1 MNIKYKNIIMAMLLV
16 IIIIIIIILT
26 IFLLNKKENGIDLN
40 NKNIGD
46 AGLNIDYSVSEIEN
60 VTDKI
65 EYYTV
70 RNCINNYFNILNS
83 NNSIYYVG
91 DEIDEDAQKEY
102 IYNLL
107 GIDYIKSNNITVNN
121 VLNKVETTKEQK
133 VFIPLQMKVLKKE
146 RVDKYIVYGVLQD
159 VIELDDAEEIYI
171 IVNLDYNNKTFSIE
185 PIDKEYESIEQINIE
200 NDDIL
205 IDKNENNIY
214 QNQKIT
220 NEYLTNEYFV
230 LYKKLAITEP
240 ELVYNIFSEEYR
252 NERFGNIDN
261 FKKYVNENKNE
272 ILKINM
278 QQYLVNNYES
288 CTEYVAKDQYGNL
301 YIFKES
307 SDNELI
313 DINLDTY
320 TLKNDKFFEE
330 YNKSSNEKK
339 VQMNVDKFIQM
350 INRHDY
356 KTSYNCISSGFKKNY
371 LDTQEKFEEY
381 MKNVFF
387 EYNNFEFRNI
397 EQKGSNLYTVT
408 LNITDLTEESS
419 ETRNVTIIMQLNDDL
434 DFEMSFGIE

>member
-146 RVDKYIVYGVLQD
+146 KVDKYIVYGVLQD
-159 VIELDDAEEIYI
+159 VIELNDAEEIYI

-288 CTEYVAKDQYGNL
+288 YTEYVAKDQYGNL

-320 TLKNDKFFEE
+320 TLRNDKFFEE

-387 EYNNFEFRNI
+387 EYNKFEFRNI

-419 ETRNVTIIMQLNDDL
+419 EARNVTIIMQLNDDL

>member
-40 NKNIGD
+40 NENIGD

-146 RVDKYIVYGVLQD
+146 KVDKYIVYGVLQD
-159 VIELDDAEEIYI
+159 VIELDEAEEISI

-288 CTEYVAKDQYGNL
+288 YTEYVAKDQYGNL

-320 TLKNDKFFEE
+320 TLRDDKFFEE

-419 ETRNVTIIMQLNDDL
+419 EARNVTIIMQLNDDL

>member
-40 NKNIGD
+40 NENIGD

-146 RVDKYIVYGVLQD
+146 KVDKYIVYGVLQD

-288 CTEYVAKDQYGNL
+288 YTEYVAKDQYGNL

-320 TLKNDKFFEE
+320 TLRNDKFFEE

-419 ETRNVTIIMQLNDDL
+419 EARNVTIIMQLNDDL

>member
-26 IFLLNKKENGIDLN
+26 IFLLNKKENGRDKIV
-40 NKNIGD
+40 I
-46 AGLNIDYSVSEIEN
+46 LNIDYSVSEIEN

-146 RVDKYIVYGVLQD
+146 KVDKYIVYGVLQD

-288 CTEYVAKDQYGNL
+288 YTEYVAKDQYGNL

-320 TLKNDKFFEE
+320 TLRNDKFFEE

-419 ETRNVTIIMQLNDDL
+419 EARNVTIIMQLNDDL

>member
-288 CTEYVAKDQYGNL
+288 YTEYVAKDQYGNL